1 MCGTKSRERWG
12 CLMSVLSIVSLRLS
26 NKRATQ
32 SQERPAQAPAL
43 PPVFSGG
50 IALKD
55 WTVTLEMS
63 RSTLFHIQAEQTKLK
78 PDQTFQ
84 FPTQLLSHDQVEPQ
98 KLTRRNLFKSWRSM
112 FQVFVKCQSSE
123 TTQCSLAKVTLIFKR
138 KSKKILALLQK
149 SSLVYW

>member
-1 MCGTKSRERWG
+1 
-12 CLMSVLSIVSLRLS
+12 MSVLSIVSLRLS

-43 PPVFSGG
+43 PPAFSGASFKRFG
-50 IALKD
+50 NEEKH
-55 WTVTLEMS
+55 TL
-63 RSTLFHIQAEQTKLK
+63 HIQAKQTELK

-98 KLTRRNLFKSWRSM
+98 KLTRRNLFKSRRSM

>member
-1 MCGTKSRERWG
+1 
-12 CLMSVLSIVSLRLS
+12 MSVLSIVSLRLS

-50 IALKD
+50 SFKRLDCNFGNEEKH
-55 WTVTLEMS
+55 TV
-63 RSTLFHIQAEQTKLK
+63 HIQTKQTKLK

-98 KLTRRNLFKSWRSM
+98 KLTRRNLFKSRRSM